1 MFTHIQKFYEKTDEL
16 HKIISLLDFKPNK
29 FGEELLN
36 FNLIS
41 PGIEEGFSS
50 ILNQKIKLHKETSG
64 TFRKPNQTVH
74 FEDFGPQTLWVG
86 LVALEDTIFKT
97 HKHKETGST
106 HIFSAAETPEKAQE
120 FINNNCTDESK
131 WDTVAMVNL
140 MAGDLILVKP
150 WMWHSLDNKLIKV
163 FYLESALDGDKV

>member
-1 MFTHIQKFYEKTDEL
+1 MFMHIQKFYEKTDEL

-41 PGIEEGFSS
+41 PGIEDGFSA
-50 ILNQKIKLHKETSG
+50 ILNQKIKLNSQTSG
-64 TFRKPNQTVH
+64 VFRKPNQSIH
-74 FEDFGPQTLWVG
+74 FEDFGPTTLWVG
-86 LVALEDTIFKT
+86 LVALENTTFNT

-120 FINNNCTDESK
+120 FINSNCTDESK
-131 WDTVAMVNL
+131 WDTVATVNL
-140 MAGDLILVKP
+140 EAGDLVLVKP
-150 WMWHSLDNKLIKV
+150 WMWHSLDKNLIKV
-163 FYLESALDGDKV
+163 FYLEGVLDGDKV

>member
-1 MFTHIQKFYEKTDEL
+1 MFMHIQKFYEKTDEL

-41 PGIEEGFSS
+41 PGIEDGFSS
-50 ILNQKIKLHKETSG
+50 ILNQKIKLNKEASG
-64 TFRKPNQTVH
+64 CFRKPNQSVH
-74 FEDFGPQTLWVG
+74 FEDFGPETLWVG

-97 HKHKETGST
+97 HKHKETGSA
-106 HIFSAAETPEKAQE
+106 HIFSAAETQEKAQE
-120 FINNNCTDESK
+120 FINSNCTDESK
-131 WDTVAMVNL
+131 WDAVATVNL

-150 WMWHSLDNKLIKV
+150 WMWHSLDNKLVKV
-163 FYLESALDGDKV
+163 FYLESTIDADKV